1 MANCIEKVLKFQCI
15 EELSEEI
22 IYDVTNDE
30 DIDISVCC
38 KYQQAIDLIK
48 DLLVYPETRIGS
60 INICDTEFCDYNDEY
75 MVDIFCSDGAVCVCC
90 EQAKSEDG
98 YYNCTGDILYIFGN
112 CSSLILSYC
121 DYGKYYE
128 VDILEYDEIDTDIC
142 EDDICEDD
150 IENKLYNDVD
160 VVFQSDDDMH
170 GFTASKGDG
179 NSYKSFSLY
188 TTEDISKDE
197 MMKMLTKFDF

>member
-1 MANCIEKVLKFQCI
+1 MVDCIEKVLKFQYI

-22 IYDVTNDE
+22 ICDITNDE
-30 DIDISVCC
+30 DIWISVCC
-38 KYQQAIDLIK
+38 RYQQAIDLIK
-48 DLLVYPETRIGS
+48 DLLIYPETRIGS
-60 INICDTEFCDYNDEY
+60 INICDAKFCDYNDEY
-75 MVDIFCSDGAVCVCC
+75 LIDIFCSDGAVCVSC
-90 EQAKSEDG
+90 EQLKSEEG
-98 YYNCTGDILYIFGN
+98 YYNCTGNILYIFGN
-112 CSSLILSYC
+112 CSSLVLSNC
-121 DYGKYYE
+121 DYDTYYE
-128 VDILEYDEIDTDIC
+128 VDVLEYDDTGTDTYEDNIC
-142 EDDICEDD
+142 EDS
-150 IENKLYNDVD
+150 IENILCNDVD